1 MEETLQALGG
11 ILLKAI
17 PTVIFL
23 IILHFYLKA
32 VLFGPLDRMLKQRR
46 ELTEGARK
54 VAEDS
59 LAAATRKAEE
69 YEAKLRDARAVV
81 YKQQEEIRK
90 RWLEEQA
97 QQVADA
103 RASSES
109 AVKAAREA
117 LALDADVAR
126 KSLQESSKAVAD
138 QIVATVLGKRTA

>member
-32 VLFGPLDRMLKQRR
+32 MLFGPLDRVLKQRR

-59 LAAATRKAEE
+59 LAAAARKAEE
-69 YEAKLRDARAVV
+69 YEAKLRDARGAV

-90 RWLEEQA
+90 RWLDEQT

-103 RASSES
+103 RARSES

-117 LALDADVAR
+117 LALDAEAAR
-126 KSLQESSKAVAD
+126 KSLQETSTAVAD
-138 QIVATVLGKRTA
+138 QIVATVLGRRAA

>member
-1 MEETLQALGG
+1 MQETLQALGG

-17 PTVIFL
+17 PTVILL

-32 VLFGPLDRMLKQRR
+32 VLFGPLDRVMQKRR

-54 VAEDS
+54 IAEDS

-90 RWLEEQA
+90 RWLEGQA
-97 QQVADA
+97 QQVAEA
-103 RASSES
+103 RSRSES
-109 AVKAAREA
+109 TVKAAREA
-117 LALDADVAR
+117 LAVDAAAAR
-126 KSLQESSKAVAD
+126 KSLQDTSAVVAD
-138 QIVATVLGKRTA
+138 QIVATVLGKRAA

>member
-1 MEETLQALGG
+1 MHETLQALGG

-32 VLFGPLDRMLKQRR
+32 MLFGPLDRVMKQRR

-54 VAEDS
+54 IAEDS

-69 YEAKLRDARAVV
+69 YEAKLRDARAAV

-90 RWLEEQA
+90 RWLDEQT
-97 QQVADA
+97 QQVAEA
-103 RASSES
+103 RARSES
-109 AVKAAREA
+109 TVKAAREA
-117 LALDADVAR
+117 LALDADAAR
-126 KSLQESSKAVAD
+126 KSLQETSKMVAD
-138 QIVATVLGKRTA
+138 QIVATVLGRRAA

>member
-1 MEETLQALGG
+1 MEQTVQALGG

-17 PTVIFL
+17 PTIILL

-32 VLFGPLDRMLKQRR
+32 VLFGPLDRVLKQRR

-54 VAEDS
+54 IAEDS

-69 YEAKLRDARAVV
+69 YEAKLRDARAAV

-97 QQVADA
+97 NDVAEA
-103 RASSES
+103 RTRSES

-117 LALDADVAR
+117 IAQDADAAR
-126 KSLQESSKAVAD
+126 KSLEESSKTVAD
-138 QIVATVLGKRTA
+138 QIVATVLGRKAA